1 MRDQTGRSNAL
12 RPDLRIILFISTDNR
27 MNIVDFL
34 TIQDKQ
40 LISHVS
46 KCIDKINTHHIS
58 LYGCK
63 QELTFSFVKM
73 SSLVEGIYI
82 S

>member
-1 MRDQTGRSNAL
+1 
-12 RPDLRIILFISTDNR
+12 

-58 LYGCK
+58 LYRCK
-63 QELTFSFVKM
+63 KELTFSFVKM
-73 SSLVEGIYI
+73 SSLVKGIYI